1 MLDKDIITQ
10 LKGIFASLKSTV
22 AFRLTGIPG
31 AASTEEMKAFLDDV
45 ASSSPRFSVTREDA
59 DVAAPRF
66 EIIRDGN
73 PTGIAFSGIPNGHE
87 FTTLLLAVL
96 NADGQGKNLPDE
108 ALVERIKALRG
119 PIRLRTYV
127 SLTCTNC
134 PDVAQALNLI
144 ALYNPTVENMVI
156 DGNVVPAEVNALN
169 IQSVPAV
176 YAGDELLSVGRLS
189 LGELID
195 RLEAK
200 YGSEKEGGASGATRE
215 YDVIVVG
222 GGPAGA
228 SAAIYAVR
236 KGFRTAL
243 VAKTIGG
250 QVRETMGIE
259 NIASIP
265 HITGPQL
272 ADNLREHIRQYPI
285 DVYENRTVEQ
295 VGLDGEMKE
304 VVTSS
309 EKFRTPYLII
319 ATGAGWR
326 RLSVPGEEE
335 HVGHGVAFC
344 THCDGPFYAGQSVAV
359 VGGGNSGIEAAL
371 DLAAICPRV
380 DVFEF
385 TDSLK
390 ADEVLQEKAKSAE
403 NIFIHLSCQVLEIV
417 GDGLK
422 VSGLKVKDRVGGEE
436 KVYPVNGVFVQI
448 GLTPNSAPFRELLPL
463 TRAGEII
470 VDRYCRTAIPGIY
483 AAGDVTDIPY
493 KQVLVA
499 MGEGAKASLSAFEDR
514 MRSR

>member
-10 LKGIFASLKSTV
+10 LKGIFASLKSPV

-45 ASSSPRFSVTREDA
+45 ASSSP
-59 DVAAPRF
+59 PRF

-73 PTGIAFSGIPNGHE
+73 PTGIAFCGIPNGHE

-156 DGNVVPAEVNALN
+156 DGNVVPAEVKALN
-169 IQSVPAV
+169 IRSVPAV
-176 YAGDELLSVGRLS
+176 YAGEELLSVGRLS

-200 YGSEKEGGASGATRE
+200 YGSEKEGVASGATRE

-222 GGPAGA
+222 GGPAGV

-309 EKFRTPYLII
+309 SVTEWRSVRI
-319 ATGAGWR
+319 ATGRFTPARAWR
-326 RLSVPGEEE
+326 S
-335 HVGHGVAFC
+335 
-344 THCDGPFYAGQSVAV
+344 
-359 VGGGNSGIEAAL
+359 
-371 DLAAICPRV
+371 
-380 DVFEF
+380 
-385 TDSLK
+385 
-390 ADEVLQEKAKSAE
+390 
-403 NIFIHLSCQVLEIV
+403 
-417 GDGLK
+417 
-422 VSGLKVKDRVGGEE
+422 
-436 KVYPVNGVFVQI
+436 
-448 GLTPNSAPFRELLPL
+448 
-463 TRAGEII
+463 
-470 VDRYCRTAIPGIY
+470 
-483 AAGDVTDIPY
+483 
-493 KQVLVA
+493 
-499 MGEGAKASLSAFEDR
+499 
-514 MRSR
+514 